1 VYDVWFCLTTLHVGF
16 TLEMRLIR
24 LISFP
29 ARETFTSTSLFLL
42 VGVMA
47 LSTLRA
53 FDCSSPSSSSLLVPT
68 NYVVAYQHG
77 HPFNC
82 NDETSPMHGVSVFF
96 CAHG

>member
-1 VYDVWFCLTTLHVGF
+1 
-16 TLEMRLIR
+16 MRLIR

-82 NDETSPMHGVSVFF
+82 NDETSPMHGVSVFSVHTVETYLDLNLTLDQIDHF
-96 CAHG
+96 D